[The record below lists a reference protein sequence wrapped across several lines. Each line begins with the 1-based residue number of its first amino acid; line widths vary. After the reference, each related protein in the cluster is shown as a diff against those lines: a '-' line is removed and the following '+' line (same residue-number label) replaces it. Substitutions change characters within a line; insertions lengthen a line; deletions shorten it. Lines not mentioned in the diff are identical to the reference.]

1 MTTNQFK
8 IKEHK
13 VLNDVVN
20 NLVINGNIPL
30 FAEQFTV
37 SYSLNKHFE
46 SGEFQAGAMITGN
59 NINGSLVILR
69 ASLSE
74 LTEDAIVAEVASQ
87 LGVELA

>member
-1 MTTNQFK
+1 MTNQFK

-20 NLVINGNIPL
+20 NLVVNGNIQL

-37 SYSLNKHFE
+37 NYSLNKNFE
-46 SGEFQAGAMITGN
+46 NTEFQAGAIITGN

-69 ASLSE
+69 ASLAD
-74 LTEDAIVAEVASQ
+74 LTEESIVAEVVAQ
-87 LGVELA
+87 LGIELA

>member
-1 MTTNQFK
+1 MTNQFK

-20 NLVINGNIPL
+20 NLVVNGNIQL

-37 SYSLNKHFE
+37 NYSLNKTTE
-46 SGEFQAGAMITGN
+46 STEFQAGPMIAGN

-69 ASLSE
+69 ASLAD
-74 LTEDAIVAEVASQ
+74 LTEESIVAEVAAQ
-87 LGVELA
+87 LGIELA